1 MKIIFPTIL
10 NSPLLLTLV
19 MLDIVI
25 QLYSVKTVETNSKPK
40 LKSKN
45 KTAYSKIFMGKFE

>member
-25 QLYSVKTVETNSKPK
+25 QLYSVKTVQTNSKPK
-40 LKSKN
+40 LKSKK